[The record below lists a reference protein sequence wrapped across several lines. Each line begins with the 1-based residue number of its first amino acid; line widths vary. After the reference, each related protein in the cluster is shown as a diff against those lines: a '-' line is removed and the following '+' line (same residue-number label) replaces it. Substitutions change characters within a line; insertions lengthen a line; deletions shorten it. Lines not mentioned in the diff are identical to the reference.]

1 MKPKLGEWQPLDL
14 VDKEAVKPLC
24 SFNSRVAAHDHRYY
38 TLGNNHSSVC
48 DSNNTYSH
56 INSGDDDDDNDS
68 VNSDV
73 VFAQI
78 KDPIG
83 DEQNRVEKRRWQK
96 AKGIFVFAA
105 IAITCL
111 VVVILFQHFSG
122 KCDQTDSP
130 CTSTECVQGA
140 AYILNKMDTSIDPC
154 TDFYTFSCGNWL
166 KTTPFPPSK
175 NKYGAFGMIDDEI
188 KQIMKE
194 ILAEGNEGQSSSAI
208 QKAFQYHSLCMDEAT
223 IEKQGTTPA
232 LQLIKDLGSWTLTS
246 DPASG
251 VFDVATWNIQDALLL
266 SHRRGFSP
274 LFSMSV
280 STDEYNNSQY
290 KIKFD
295 QSGLTLGDRRE
306 YFSNHSN
313 YADLKAAFIQFGV
326 DVVTLLGGE
335 TDGLKESIGDIY
347 DFEQRLAQ
355 IQMSKESLLDPV
367 KNYHNMTLQTFQS
380 SLMGEWLSLDSY
392 MRGIFD
398 GLDSDVTMETV
409 VIVYTPDYFLKLQDV
424 IKKTS
429 EEVLANYLV
438 WHAVESLM
446 GYLPKPFQDAS
457 LKLEKVENGVKE
469 LPPRW
474 KRCLTKV
481 TSALGF
487 ATGALYVQKHFKS
500 SSKQD
505 VQELFDEV
513 RSAFLSNLD
522 DLAWM
527 DDTTRDYA
535 REKARASGSM
545 LGYPE
550 YITDTKLLDEHY
562 ENLTLVEG
570 KFFES
575 RIAIGI
581 HGRQKNL
588 QHYGTVPD
596 KTEWE
601 MYPTEVNGYYS
612 PDFNHIAF
620 PAGILRPPLYNP
632 TSPKSFNFGSFGM
645 ICGHEL
651 THGFDNKGRFFD
663 KDGNM
668 RTWWTDKSS
677 QKFKDFSQCYVD
689 FYSNF
694 TVEGTHL
701 NGETTLSE
709 NIADNG
715 GMKMAYLAWRAWK
728 DKHGGGDS
736 LDLPGVT
743 YTPDQ
748 MFFIGMAQLWCTHYT
763 PEYMQ
768 QAILTDV
775 HSIAKFRVVGT
786 MPNSKYFAEAFQCP
800 SGSSMNPEHK
810 CKVW

>member
-1 MKPKLGEWQPLDL
+1 M
-14 VDKEAVKPLC
+14 
-24 SFNSRVAAHDHRYY
+24 
-38 TLGNNHSSVC
+38 
-48 DSNNTYSH
+48 
-56 INSGDDDDDNDS
+56 
-68 VNSDV
+68 
-73 VFAQI
+73 
-78 KDPIG
+78 
-83 DEQNRVEKRRWQK
+83 
-96 AKGIFVFAA
+96 
-105 IAITCL
+105 
-111 VVVILFQHFSG
+111 
-122 KCDQTDSP
+122 
-130 CTSTECVQGA
+130 
-140 AYILNKMDTSIDPC
+140 
-154 TDFYTFSCGNWL
+154 
-166 KTTPFPPSK
+166 
-175 NKYGAFGMIDDEI
+175 
-188 KQIMKE
+188 
-194 ILAEGNEGQSSSAI
+194 
-208 QKAFQYHSLCMDEAT
+208 
-223 IEKQGTTPA
+223 
-232 LQLIKDLGSWTLTS
+232 
-246 DPASG
+246 
-251 VFDVATWNIQDALLL
+251 
-266 SHRRGFSP
+266 
-274 LFSMSV
+274 
-280 STDEYNNSQY
+280 
-290 KIKFD
+290 
-295 QSGLTLGDRRE
+295 
-306 YFSNHSN
+306 
-313 YADLKAAFIQFGV
+313 
-326 DVVTLLGGE
+326 
-335 TDGLKESIGDIY
+335 GLK
-347 DFEQRLAQ
+347 
-355 IQMSKESLLDPV
+355 
-367 KNYHNMTLQTFQS
+367 
-380 SLMGEWLSLDSY
+380 
-392 MRGIFD
+392 
-398 GLDSDVTMETV
+398 
-409 VIVYTPDYFLKLQDV
+409 
-424 IKKTS
+424 
-429 EEVLANYLV
+429 
-438 WHAVESLM
+438 
-446 GYLPKPFQDAS
+446 
-457 LKLEKVENGVKE
+457 
-469 LPPRW
+469 
-474 KRCLTKV
+474 
-481 TSALGF
+481 
-487 ATGALYVQKHFKS
+487 
-500 SSKQD
+500 

-645 ICGHEL
+645 IC
-651 THGFDNKGRFFD
+651 RFFD

-694 TVEGTHL
+694 TVEGTH
-701 NGETTLSE
+701 
-709 NIADNG
+709 
-715 GMKMAYLAWRAWK
+715 MAYLAWRAWK

-763 PEYMQ
+763 PE
-768 QAILTDV
+768 
-775 HSIAKFRVVGT
+775 VVGT